1 MTEIALETQVPF
13 SSSILDLSWYFNK
26 EQTKNTFNHTNIYI
40 YIYIYIYIHLCNHE
54 NYIKKFRYRLHFD
67 T

>member
-13 SSSILDLSWYFNK
+13 SSSISDLSWYFNK

-40 YIYIYIYIHLCNHE
+40 YIYIYIYT
-54 NYIKKFRYRLHFD
+54 FMQS
-67 T
+67 